1 MVLYKGYVMSIA
13 IVNASKITNDQIKS
27 HENISGQLYN
37 FGNRICSSGLQ
48 NILKDSTLFNI
59 VKEDQLPKLE
69 KFDKVVLSL
78 QDHLRPAIADFL
90 SFWAAKLPPE
100 KTLIPSIGI
109 NAFHGQVPPKL
120 DEDFTVFLR
129 EVSKYSKIGC
139 RGKHTQI
146 AFRSLGIKNTV
157 VIGCPSVFN
166 KTINPLDEKVD
177 KQGLLTAGG
186 ATLRNGKKLTYLCQG
201 DFDTL
206 VTIDLENRS
215 RIKRS
220 YYAEKHIHVFGKD
233 VPKEIASS
241 CTRITRDGYD
251 SPTSEELYQILGK
264 AKILHAFE
272 ESAIIYEAL
281 LAGCVV
287 NLHPAG
293 SFKEPGKT
301 LTEDELGLAGTISQQ
316 APTEQDIENA
326 QLEIPTHIDN
336 YNKWVSDAGVDIE
349 QLVED
354 LGCLT
359 QTDHDDFY
367 QELWKNVRLCN
378 RYEFYRKIDVE
389 KKISYKV
396 VKACASIFPLIIRK
410 KIRRGYRDFYN
421 SLPAVMKRIL

>member
-1 MVLYKGYVMSIA
+1 MIDLFQKRSNHVVFINSPPYKRASAGVTVLHILCDYLNRSGVTAYMVPDHQYFGKLGYTDSHSHNGLITPMISRRELVRLDNDRTNIPVMVYPETVDGNPFKIKNIIRYILYYDGELTHS
-13 IVNASKITNDQIKS
+13 
-27 HENISGQLYN
+27 ENQLDYDRCDV
-37 FGNRICSSGLQ
+37 GIICYSAD
-48 NILKDSTLFNI
+48 IFR
-59 VKEDQLPKLE
+59 
-69 KFDKVVLSL
+69 SL
-78 QDHLRPAIADFL
+78 QDRCPK
-90 SFWAAKLPPE
+90 AKFTSRVSIPVCNRVDMQKFISTE
-100 KTLIPSIGI
+100 K
-109 NAFHGQVPPKL
+109 
-120 DEDFTVFLR
+120 E
-129 EVSKYSKIGC
+129 
-139 RGKHTQI
+139 
-146 AFRSLGIKNTV
+146 
-157 VIGCPSVFN
+157 
-166 KTINPLDEKVD
+166 
-177 KQGLLTAGG
+177 G
-186 ATLRNGKKLTYLCQG
+186 AY
-201 DFDTL
+201 
-206 VTIDLENRS
+206 
-215 RIKRS
+215 

-241 CTRITRDGYD
+241 CTRITRDEYD